1 MSQKKKDSLFSSSM
15 DARTLWSTSSL
26 STQHAVGPVGRVNS
40 ANNRPD
46 LRLFSFCACSGIP
59 FFQYQEPGYLQPQAT
74 MQNYSRPLFKG
85 GVNIIHEAFCLYFGK
100 LAPVFER
107 FVLNFLLYSASQKR
121 NCFVRTCLWT
131 NQNELLILATKKNR
145 SGFPFCF
152 VARFLLGNSAYP
164 PYIKPGQVYSPVAQC
179 KILVRSTQSG
189 QKHQTF
195 HLKPMTKTSQLN
207 DTAIII

>member
-152 VARFLLGNSAYP
+152 VARFLLGNSAHP